1 MESDYNEFNQI
12 KFKKKY
18 IISKKGNKQN
28 FDILSSS
35 KEISSCEFELVDEYY
50 LSSKNIDE
58 SLYINK
64 YIFNFEIDG
73 KNYILFP
80 NEYILL
86 EKTRNKNFI
95 QESNTSEN
103 KVECKVS
110 PQDKKNRI
118 KNLIQ
123 LYIEK
128 LNIFKLFENNINN
141 EKDMEEYYLINK
153 NWIRFYEEQS
163 NYKKIEEKL
172 KSMDIKNLNLEQFLR
187 NNYDEISNEIK
198 DLIGNW
204 LKEENFCL
212 ENELEFSD
220 IKESKDLLCP
230 NEFVLTSEKLFDSL
244 YKEIIKSNKY
254 KKDDYK
260 YKTIIGDNVLFIPDK
275 KHDNIFYAFTKDENN
290 IDFLSY
296 LLKYNDKNM
305 FFDDIKNYI
314 QNKGFDNY
322 LIEKNIHFHRTPK
335 LDILYNQDNEK
346 IGEYINY
353 KTMDEN
359 TYKKM
364 KIKNILHQ
372 SKNFYLKYKKIYDKI
387 TQFNKDL
394 NLSTTLNEINNKQN
408 TNNYFDVIVILHDE
422 FINLAN
428 NFYFPQVEELLK
440 LNDKKEE
447 QKAKFKN
454 IINELAN
461 NPSHNYDDKIYIKNI
476 KLMHPNEIL
485 PNNKYNFISKD
496 FLISINNSKNFI
508 NSLSESYYF
517 MSNNEKYVF
526 YPKEQ
531 KLYKVEFDNLQNY
544 FKLKEFELSLEYFVE
559 VLKDLNK
566 NETNIEKQ
574 IKSTSLSNISNSDNY
589 YLVNKKW
596 MKEFKAF
603 YNYDD
608 VIRSNGKI
616 NNLFKNQNFPDKL
629 NNINYLNTELDKN
642 LYNDS
647 NVPINFEIFDK
658 TNFDL
663 IIKQINEKYKIKL
676 KFKCYYSI
684 YLGDNKIFIQD
695 NDNKFLYFIYLL
707 NNKEYILEF
716 IIKFEQID
724 NIKKFIS
731 KCELNEKFEDLIN
744 KYGINLSSQDN
755 QKIIDNNDKLIGS
768 FRIINSSNINNICK
782 LNFEGEYLDGV
793 RNEKGKEYNYK
804 GKLEFEGE
812 YLNGERDIKGKEYN
826 ETEYYDNGK
835 LKYEGGY
842 LNGKRNGKGKEYYD
856 NGTLEFEGEYLNGE
870 RNGKGKEY
878 N

>member
-1 MESDYNEFNQI
+1 MESNYNEFNQI
-12 KFKKKY
+12 KFEKKY
-18 IISKKGNKQN
+18 IISKRGNKQN

-35 KEISSCEFELVDEYY
+35 REISSLEFELVDEFF

-58 SLYINK
+58 NLYINK

-86 EKTRNKNFI
+86 EKTTNKNLT
-95 QESNTSEN
+95 QENKASEN
-103 KVECKVS
+103 KVSCKVS
-110 PQDKKNRI
+110 QQDKENRI

-128 LNIFKLFENNINN
+128 LNILKLFENNINN
-141 EKDMEEYYLINK
+141 EKDMKEYYLINK

-172 KSMDIKNLNLEQFLR
+172 KSMDVKNLNFEQFLR

-198 DLIGNW
+198 DLIGNC

-230 NEFVLTSEKLFDSL
+230 NEFILTSEKLFDSL

-275 KHDNIFYAFTKDENN
+275 KHDNIFYAFTKDKNN
-290 IDFLSY
+290 IDLLSY

-335 LDILYNQDNEK
+335 LEILYNQDNEK

-353 KTMDEN
+353 KTLDES

-372 SKNFYLKYKKIYDKI
+372 SKKFYLIYKKIYDKI
-387 TQFNKDL
+387 TNFNKNL
-394 NLSTTLNEINNKQN
+394 NLSTTINEINNKQN

-422 FINLAN
+422 FINLKN
-428 NFYFPQVEELLK
+428 NLFFHQVEELLK

-447 QKAKFKN
+447 QKIKLEKM
-454 IINELAN
+454 INELAN
-461 NPSHNYDDKIYIKNI
+461 NPSYNYDDKNYAENI
-476 KLMHPNEIL
+476 KLIYPNEIL
-485 PNNKYNFISKD
+485 QNNRYNLINKD
-496 FLISINNSKNFI
+496 FFISINNSQNFI
-508 NSLSESYYF
+508 NSLSEFYYF

-526 YPKEQ
+526 YPKEE
-531 KLYKVEFDNLQNY
+531 KLYKVEFDNINNY
-544 FKLKEFELSLEYFVE
+544 FKLKECELSLEYIIE
-559 VLKDLNK
+559 ALKDLNK
-566 NETNIEKQ
+566 IETNIEKR
-574 IKSTSLSNISNSDNY
+574 IKSTSLKNIFKSDSY
-589 YLVNKKW
+589 YLVNKNW
-596 MKEFKAF
+596 IKEFKTF
-603 YNYDD
+603 FNYDD
-608 VIRSNGKI
+608 VIRINANI
-616 NNLFKNQNFPDKL
+616 NNLFKKEKFPDKL

-647 NVPINFEIFDK
+647 NVPINFEIFNK
-658 TNFDL
+658 ANFDL
-663 IIKQINEKYKIKL
+663 IIKQINKKYKIKL

-684 YLGDNKIFIQD
+684 YLGDNRIFIQD

-707 NNKEYILEF
+707 NNKEYILKN
-716 IIKFEQID
+716 IIKFNQID

-731 KCELNEKFEDLIN
+731 KCENNEKFEDLIN
-744 KYGINLSSQDN
+744 KYGIDLSSQDN
-755 QKIIDNNDKLIGS
+755 QYIIDNNDKLIGS
-768 FRIINSSNINNICK
+768 FKIINSSNINNICK
-782 LNFEGEYLDGV
+782 LNFE
-793 RNEKGKEYNYK
+793 R
-804 GKLEFEGE
+804 E
-812 YLNGERDIKGKEYN
+812 YLNGKRNTKEKECYER
-826 ETEYYDNGK
+826 EYYNKDK

-842 LNGKRNGKGKEYYD
+842 LNGKRNGKGKEYYN
-856 NGTLEFEGEYLNGE
+856 NGKLEFEGEYLNGE

-878 N
+878 NYHNEFFSEII